1 MSIFPFLNT
10 DITAAVTEE
19 LPVFKEYAYD
29 FENNCLKR
37 RNGNTYL
44 VEKNEALKIWIYKA
58 LTTER
63 FRYLAYTNSFGNEVH
78 TLIGFTMN
86 SEITYSE
93 LRRFIVEALMV
104 NPYIE
109 ELANFRFE
117 KQTSSGVS
125 AYFDVTTVYGEM
137 TYFAVWREV

>member
-1 MSIFPFLNT
+1 MSVFPFMDA
-10 DITAAVTEE
+10 DIAESTAGE

-29 FENNCLKR
+29 FENNCLKY
-37 RNGNTYL
+37 NAGKTYL

-63 FRYLAYTNSFGNEVH
+63 FRYLAYTAAFGSETH
-78 TLIGFTMN
+78 TLIGLTMN

-109 ELANFRFE
+109 ELTNFHFE
-117 KQTSSGVS
+117 KQGSGVK
-125 AYFDVTTVYGEM
+125 AYFDVTTIYGDM
-137 TYFAVWREV
+137 DYFVEWKEV

>member
-1 MSIFPFLNT
+1 MSIFPFMDVENEENIT
-10 DITAAVTEE
+10 DE

-29 FENNCLKR
+29 FENNCLKYKA
-37 RNGNTYL
+37 GKTYL
-44 VEKNEALKIWIYKA
+44 VEKNDALKIWIYKA

-63 FRYLAYTNSFGNEVH
+63 FRYLAYTAAFGNEAH
-78 TLIGFTMN
+78 TLIGYTMN

-109 ELANFRFE
+109 ELTNFRFE
-117 KQTSSGVS
+117 KQNSGVKVF
-125 AYFDVTTVYGEM
+125 FDVTTIYGDM
-137 TYFAVWREV
+137 DYFIEWEV